1 MKKLIIASLV
11 MVMSAGSVF
20 AQQMPLFSSYNTNK
34 MLLSPSTTGMDQLV
48 STSLISR
55 LQFAGF
61 EGAPLTNV
69 LLAEI
74 GKPES
79 PSGAGLIMYSDR
91 IGVVRNLGAQLNY
104 GYRLKLS
111 DDMKIGFGLGLAF
124 DQWNY
129 DPNRVS
135 VDDINDPQLFN
146 TNENSTTIRGD
157 IGAHLDYKNLFVSVA
172 VPKVFATDVTY
183 KNPLTSNE
191 VSIQQLRHILGY
203 ASYDIHTKSGN
214 YVITP
219 AALVRIAADV
229 DAQIDANVTVGYQ
242 EKFFGMVG
250 YRVGY
255 AATLGAGMQFSQ
267 RVRGGYN
274 YDFPINGTT
283 QYGTGSHE
291 LMLKIQLGR
300 ILDAN

>member
-1 MKKLIIASLV
+1 MRKIIILSFAVVFSL
-11 MVMSAGSVF
+11 GSLY

-34 MLLSPSTTGMDQLV
+34 MLLSPSTTGMDQLI

-61 EGAPLTNV
+61 EGAPITNL
-69 LLAEI
+69 LLAEL
-74 GKPES
+74 GKEES
-79 PSGAGLIMYSDR
+79 PSGVGLIMYNDR
-91 IGVVRNLGAQLNY
+91 IGVVSNLGAQLNY

-111 DDMKIGFGLGLAF
+111 KDMNIGFGLGLAF

-129 DPNRVS
+129 DQRRIS
-135 VDDINDPQLFN
+135 VDEVDDPQLYN
-146 TNENSTTIRGD
+146 TRENSSTIRGD
-157 IGAHLDYKNLFVSVA
+157 IGAHLDYKNLFVSLA
-172 VPKVFATDVTY
+172 VPKVFATDITY
-183 KNPLTSNE
+183 NNPLTSEE
-191 VSIQQLRHILGY
+191 VSIQQLRHIMGY
-203 ASYDIHTKSGN
+203 VSYDIHTKSEK

-219 AALVRIAADV
+219 AALVRIADEF
-229 DAQIDANVTVGYQ
+229 DPQIDSNLTVGYQ

-255 AATLGAGMQFSQ
+255 AATLGAGMQFNR

-291 LMLKIQLGR
+291 LMLKIRLGK
-300 ILDAN
+300 ILDNN

>member
-1 MKKLIIASLV
+1 MVFSL
-11 MVMSAGSVF
+11 GSLY

-34 MLLSPSTTGMDQLV
+34 MLLSPSTTGMDQLI

-61 EGAPLTNV
+61 EGAPITNL
-69 LLAEI
+69 LLAEL
-74 GKPES
+74 GKEES
-79 PSGAGLIMYSDR
+79 PSGVGLIMYNDR
-91 IGVVRNLGAQLNY
+91 IGVVSNLGAQLNY

-111 DDMKIGFGLGLAF
+111 KDMNIGFGLGLAF

-129 DPNRVS
+129 DQRRIS
-135 VDDINDPQLFN
+135 VDEVDDPQLYN
-146 TNENSTTIRGD
+146 TRENSSTIRGD
-157 IGAHLDYKNLFVSVA
+157 IGAHLDYKNLFVSLA
-172 VPKVFATDVTY
+172 VPKVFATDITY
-183 KNPLTSNE
+183 NNPLTSEE
-191 VSIQQLRHILGY
+191 VSIQF
-203 ASYDIHTKSGN
+203 D
-214 YVITP
+214 P
-219 AALVRIAADV
+219 
-229 DAQIDANVTVGYQ
+229 QIDANLTVGYQ

-255 AATLGAGMQFSQ
+255 AATLGAGMQFNR

-291 LMLKIQLGR
+291 LMLKIRLGK
-300 ILDAN
+300 ILDNN